1 VPPPVVSPRRSQGP
15 PRVLVVEDQADVR
28 LMLATVLQMEGYRV
42 DEAANALQ
50 GLDCLKV
57 HRYNL
62 VLTDYA
68 MPGGTGTWM
77 LQQAAL
83 GGRLDQTP
91 ALIVTAHPELV
102 RPSTGFTVVGK
113 PIDLDR
119 FLEQVRRI
127 LKMSDQPSRTAPGAT
142 QAPEGAPERAKIEL
156 VLYVSPSSPASM
168 QAQGNMERV
177 LAGFNPADVAYSVC
191 DLHRNAET
199 ADQDRVVFTPTL
211 VKRYPIPRM
220 WIIGDLRDGD
230 IVADLLRAS
239 GVSPRK

>member
-1 VPPPVVSPRRSQGP
+1 MPSPVVSPRRPQGP
-15 PRVLVVEDQADVR
+15 PRVLVVEDQDDVR
-28 LMLATVLQMEGYRV
+28 LMLVTVLQMEGYRV

-50 GLDCLKV
+50 GLDCLKA
-57 HRYNL
+57 HRYDL

-77 LQQAAL
+77 LQQAARD
-83 GGRLDQTP
+83 GRIDQTA
-91 ALIVTAHPELV
+91 ALVVTAHPELV
-102 RPSTGFTVVGK
+102 RPATGFTVVGK

-127 LKMSDQPSRTAPGAT
+127 LKMSDQPTQTAPEAPG
-142 QAPEGAPERAKIEL
+142 APEGAGPAKIEL
-156 VLYVSPSSPASM
+156 VLYVSPASPASM

-177 LAGFNPADVAYSVC
+177 LDGFNRADVAYSVC
-191 DLHRNAET
+191 DLQQNAES

-211 VKRYPIPRM
+211 VKRYPVPRL

-230 IVADLLRAS
+230 IVADLLRTS
-239 GVSPRK
+239 GVSPQT